1 MRLLILSDL
10 HHELWRE
17 QAPQGD
23 LALSRPDAVI
33 LAGDI
38 DTGARAVAWAATAF
52 AGLPVLYVHG
62 NHEGYGHHLDKVR
75 QELRA
80 ACAATPNVHFLD
92 ADTHVITD
100 PAGNAVRFLGATL
113 WTDFRLLGDDTRQA
127 AMRDAEA
134 VMNDYKRIRL
144 ANMGFRKL
152 RAADTAMFHAQQKA
166 WLARELAQPFEG
178 RTVVISHM
186 APSLLSV
193 DDAYCSEGC
202 SPAYASRLD
211 DLAAQADLW
220 VHGHLHVSRDYRIGS
235 CRVVANPCGYKTRGG
250 MPQNP
255 QFNPNF
261 IVELPP
267 R

>member
-1 MRLLILSDL
+1 MRILVLSDL
-10 HHELWRE
+10 HHELWRDE
-17 QAPQGD
+17 APQGD
-23 LALSRPDAVI
+23 LALSCPDAVI

-38 DTGARAVAWAATAF
+38 DTGTRAVAWAATTF

-100 PAGNAVRFLGATL
+100 QAGNAVRFLGATL

-127 AMRDAEA
+127 AMP
-134 VMNDYKRIRL
+134 VTNDYKRIRL
-144 ANMGFRKL
+144 AGMGFRKL

-166 WLARELAQPFEG
+166 WLARELAQPFDG

-186 APSLLSV
+186 APSLQSV
-193 DDAYCSEGC
+193 DDAYGSEGC
-202 SPAYASRLD
+202 PPAYASRLD

-220 VHGHLHVSRDYRIGS
+220 VHGHLHVSRDYRIGH
-235 CRVVANPCGYKTRGG
+235 CRVVSNPCGYKARSGA
-250 MPQNP
+250 PQNP
-255 QFNPNF
+255 AFDPNF
-261 IVELPP
+261 IIELPS

>member
-17 QAPQGD
+17 DAPQGD

-38 DTGARAVAWAATAF
+38 DTGTRAVAWAASTF

-75 QELRA
+75 QELRS
-80 ACAATPNVHFLD
+80 ACAATQNVHFLD
-92 ADTHVITD
+92 ADSHVITGQ
-100 PAGNAVRFLGATL
+100 AGNAVRFLGATL
-113 WTDFRLLGDDTRQA
+113 WTDFRLLGDDTRQV
-127 AMRDAEA
+127 AMRDAQA
-134 VMNDYKRIRL
+134 IMNDYQRIRL
-144 ANMGFRKL
+144 ANMGYRKL

-166 WLARELAQPFEG
+166 WLAHELAQPFDG

-193 DDAYCSEGC
+193 EDAYGREAC

-211 DLAAQADLW
+211 ELAAQADLW
-220 VHGHLHVSRDYRIGS
+220 VHGHLHVTRDYRIGQ
-235 CRVVANPCGYKTRGG
+235 CRVVANPCGYKTRSGT
-250 MPQNP
+250 PQNP
-255 QFNPNF
+255 AFDPNF

>member
-17 QAPQGD
+17 DAPQGD

-38 DTGARAVAWAATAF
+38 DTGTRAVAWAASTF

-80 ACAATPNVHFLD
+80 ACATTDNVHFLD
-92 ADTHVITD
+92 ADSHVITD
-100 PAGNAVRFLGATL
+100 QAGNQVRFLGATL
-113 WTDFRLLGDDTRQA
+113 WTDFRLLGDETRQA

-134 VMNDYKRIRL
+134 IMNDYKRIRL
-144 ANMGFRKL
+144 ANMGYRKL

-178 RTVVISHM
+178 RSVVISHM

-193 DDAYCSEGC
+193 DDAFGSEGC

-211 DLAAQADLW
+211 ELAAQADLW
-220 VHGHLHVSRDYRIGS
+220 VHGHIHASRDYRIGQ
-235 CRVVANPCGYKTRGG
+235 CRVVANPCGYKTRSGT
-250 MPQNP
+250 PQNP

-261 IVELPP
+261 IVDLPA

>member
-10 HHELWRE
+10 HHELWRDE
-17 QAPQGD
+17 APQPD
-23 LALSRPDAVI
+23 LALSRPDVVI

-38 DTGARAVAWAATAF
+38 DTGSRAIAWATTTF

-80 ACAATPNVHFLD
+80 AAAATGNVHFLD
-92 ADTHVITD
+92 CGTHVVED
-100 PAGNAVRFLGATL
+100 QAGNKVRFLGATL

-134 VMNDYKRIRL
+134 AMNDYRRIRL

-166 WLARELAQPFEG
+166 WLARELAQPFDG

-193 DDAYCSEGC
+193 DDAYGSEAY

-211 DLAAQADLW
+211 ALAAQADLW
-220 VHGHLHVSRDYRIGS
+220 VHGHIHVSRDYRIGN
-235 CRVVANPCGYKTRGG
+235 CRVVCNPCGYKTRSGT
-250 MPQNP
+250 PQNP
-255 QFNPNF
+255 RFDANF
-261 IVELPP
+261 IVELAA

>member
-1 MRLLILSDL
+1 MRILILSDL
-10 HHELWRE
+10 HHELWRDD
-17 QAPQGD
+17 APQGD

-38 DTGARAVAWAATAF
+38 DTGTRAVAWAATAF

-62 NHEGYGHHLDKVR
+62 NHEAYGHHLDKVR
-75 QELRA
+75 QELHA
-80 ACAATPNVHFLD
+80 ACAATQNVHFLD
-92 ADTHVITD
+92 CGTHVIED
-100 PAGNAVRFLGATL
+100 PAGGKVRFLGATL

-134 VMNDYKRIRL
+134 VMNDYRRIRL

-166 WLARELAQPFEG
+166 WLARELAQPFDG
-178 RTVVISHM
+178 ATAVISHM

-193 DDAYCSEGC
+193 DDAYGSEAC

-211 DLAAQADLW
+211 ELAAQADLW
-220 VHGHLHVSRDYRIGS
+220 VHGHLHVSRDYRIGR
-235 CRVVANPCGYKTRGG
+235 CRVIANPCGYKTRGG
-250 MPQNP
+250 TPQNP
-255 QFNPNF
+255 RFDPNF
-261 IVELPP
+261 IVELQS

>member
-1 MRLLILSDL
+1 MRILILSDL

-17 QAPQGD
+17 DAPQGD

-38 DTGARAVAWAATAF
+38 DTGTRAVAWAATAF

-62 NHEGYGHHLDKVR
+62 NHEAYGHHLDKVR
-75 QELRA
+75 QELHA
-80 ACAATPNVHFLD
+80 ACAATQNVHFLD
-92 ADTHVITD
+92 CGTHVIED
-100 PAGNAVRFLGATL
+100 PAGGKVRFLGATL

-134 VMNDYKRIRL
+134 VMNDYRRIRL

-166 WLARELAQPFEG
+166 WLARELAQPFDG

-193 DDAYCSEGC
+193 DDAYGSEAC

-211 DLAAQADLW
+211 ELAAQADLW
-220 VHGHLHVSRDYRIGS
+220 VHGHLHVSRDYRIGR
-235 CRVVANPCGYKTRGG
+235 CRVIANPCGYKTRGG
-250 MPQNP
+250 TPQNP
-255 QFNPNF
+255 RFDPNF
-261 IVELPP
+261 IVELQS

>member
-10 HHELWRE
+10 HHELWRDD
-17 QAPQGD
+17 APRGD
-23 LALSRPDAVI
+23 LAISRPDAVI

-38 DTGARAVAWAATAF
+38 DTGSRAVAWAATAF

-75 QELRA
+75 QELHA

-92 ADTHVITD
+92 AATHVLAD
-100 PAGNAVRFLGATL
+100 PAGGKVRFLGATL
-113 WTDFRLLGDDTRQA
+113 WTDFRLLGDGTRQA

-134 VMNDYKRIRL
+134 VMNDYQRIRL

-166 WLARELAQPFEG
+166 WLSRELAQPFDG

-186 APSLLSV
+186 APSLQSV
-193 DDAYCSEGC
+193 DDAYGSEGC
-202 SPAYASRLD
+202 APAYASRLD
-211 DLAAQADLW
+211 ELAAQADLW
-220 VHGHLHVSRDYRIGS
+220 VHGHIHASRDYRIGA
-235 CRVVANPCGYKTRGG
+235 CRVVSNPCGYKTRAGT
-250 MPQNP
+250 PQNP
-255 QFNPNF
+255 AFDPDF
-261 IVELPP
+261 IVELPAS
-267 R
+267 